1 MDGLIEET
9 LQEFFRQ
16 AAEGKVKVN
25 DEIYNVAFNTKIV
38 YPDGRVY
45 QTNGND
51 SYPTLYINNYPLFK
65 SKLAD
70 LLLLQNYR
78 TNNYYRRLQDKM
90 RFLIA
95 YSFANATFD
104 DFANPLS
111 YLDRTMAFI
120 KNTTLTETNEIVDL
134 TDTPIEA
141 DEVLIQNQKQSIY
154 METPNKMTFTLHGF
168 FNDEEY
174 VYRLPEISY
183 GICEENGEK
192 VCYIYSSLNPEKL
205 QYDNDEMGHI
215 YKKLQ
220 RSFYK
225 VNKTVSEEPDL
236 LNLSPSSI
244 ISMSLFLGLLEKE
257 GIRQFKV
264 IDYLPVR
271 YNSRDIIAQEL
282 KKFTEK
288 LQERNDHIQTNA
300 TNKFTS
306 IFVRMTSHLPN
317 LTLKGEL
324 GDGIMRFQLDP
335 SEGENDDL
343 VNQLYNKGKNIKNQM
358 LM

>member
-1 MDGLIEET
+1 MNGFIDET
-9 LQEFFRQ
+9 LEELFRE

-25 DEIYNVAFNTKIV
+25 NEIFNVAFNTKIV
-38 YPDGRVY
+38 YPDNRVF

-51 SYPTLYINNYPLFK
+51 NYPTLYINNYPLFK

-78 TNNYYRRLQDKM
+78 TNDYFRRIQDKI
-90 RFLIA
+90 RFLTA
-95 YSFANATFD
+95 YTFANATFD
-104 DFANPLS
+104 DFANPLA
-111 YLDRTMAFI
+111 YLDRTTAFI
-120 KNTTLTETNEIVDL
+120 KNTTLTDTNEIVDL

-141 DEVLIQNQKQSIY
+141 NEVLIQNQKQSIY

-205 QYDNDEMGHI
+205 QFANEEMGHI

-225 VNKTVSEEPDL
+225 VNKSVSEEPDL

-257 GIRQFKV
+257 GIKHFKV
-264 IDYLPVR
+264 IDYLPIR
-271 YNSRDIIAQEL
+271 YYSREIRAQEL
-282 KKFTEK
+282 PKFTEE
-288 LQERNDHIQTNA
+288 LQERNDRIQTNA

-317 LTLKGEL
+317 LTLNGEL
-324 GDGIMRFQLDP
+324 GDGVMRFQLDP
-335 SEGENDDL
+335 SEGESDDL
-343 VNQLYNKGKNIKNQM
+343 VSQLYNKSKCIKNKM